1 MILIPRSLHLIHQWG
16 MTQAMAIY
24 INGTEILYETN
35 YIDLLLWLLLNELQ
49 EAPLAVLMGSGDL
62 AW

>member
-1 MILIPRSLHLIHQWG
+1 
-16 MTQAMAIY
+16 MTQAMADY

-35 YIDLLLWLLLNELQ
+35 YNDLLLWLLLDELQ
-49 EAPLAVLMGSGDL
+49 EAVLAVVMASGDL

>member
-1 MILIPRSLHLIHQWG
+1 